1 MINRIGIELGLNM
14 NNVKLVRANG
24 QIRFLSEYFLS
35 PNEALTHGAEI
46 CGSYLEDHEMAK
58 QIANHKKTAREL
70 FTFEFISK
78 AIEFVFPSAFE
89 EILLDLVK
97 MIAFDAL
104 VGNNDRHFYNWG
116 VIDTI
121 KRSKKR
127 PKFAPI
133 YDSARGLLWNF
144 SEDNIVKHLESY
156 NSGGNKIEKY
166 ISNATPRIS
175 IEGDSDCNHF
185 QLVSFVKSH
194 KGDYGEIIDELASES
209 NEKKIYKMLDRDLF
223 QFISKE
229 RKELIGTIL
238 KSRFEQVRNC

>member
-1 MINRIGIELGLNM
+1 M

-133 YDSARGLLWNF
+133 YDSARGLL
-144 SEDNIVKHLESY
+144 
-156 NSGGNKIEKY
+156 
-166 ISNATPRIS
+166 
-175 IEGDSDCNHF
+175 
-185 QLVSFVKSH
+185 
-194 KGDYGEIIDELASES
+194 
-209 NEKKIYKMLDRDLF
+209 
-223 QFISKE
+223 
-229 RKELIGTIL
+229 
-238 KSRFEQVRNC
+238 